1 MADVYFAYRK
11 DAEGSRNAGLPP
23 SANAPLAVYLLSDL
37 SAALTGQVLR
47 ITGGELM
54 LCTGPAVLD
63 PIVTREGWT
72 VETVAEAVDT
82 HLLPHLRRGGMRV
95 VRQEVVA

>member
-1 MADVYFAYRK
+1 
-11 DAEGSRNAGLPP
+11 LPP

-54 LCTGPAVLD
+54 LCTGPAILE
-63 PIVTREGWT
+63 PIVRREGWT
-72 VETVAEAVDT
+72 VASVAEAVDSSF
-82 HLLPHLRRGGMRV
+82 LPRLRQPGMRV